1 MNKYEVTL
9 IMELE
14 NDPDSWDWV
23 SLLDLNVNETLES
36 VYVEEI

>member
-14 NDPDSWDWV
+14 NNPDSWDWG
-23 SLLDLNVNETLES
+23 SLLDLSVNETLES